1 MGAGPRA
8 RLGIVQGPALRPD
21 NQHMKILFDFLP
33 IVLFFGMFKYAE
45 GHKDWAATTAT
56 DWLGFMVS
64 GGVVGPSEAP
74 VLLAT
79 VVVIIATLA
88 QILWLKARGKKVD
101 TMLWVSLAL
110 VTVLGGATI
119 YFHSENF
126 IKWKPTVLYWVM
138 GSALLVGQL
147 VFKKNG
153 IKSLMGA
160 QMELPDAIWRAV
172 NFSWIGFFAVMGVL
186 NLWVAFTFSTDT
198 WVNFKLFGGLGLMV
212 VFVLAQAVYL
222 NKHIKPGTTP

>member
-1 MGAGPRA
+1 
-8 RLGIVQGPALRPD
+8 
-21 NQHMKILFDFLP
+21 MKILFDFLP
-33 IVLFFGMFKYAE
+33 IALFFGMFKYAE
-45 GHKDWAATTAT
+45 GNKDWAASVAT

-64 GGVVGPSEAP
+64 GGVVAPGEAP

-79 VVVIIATLA
+79 VVVIAATLA
-88 QILWLKARGKKVD
+88 QIVWLKARGKKVD

-138 GSALLVGQL
+138 GAALLVGQV
-147 VFKKNG
+147 VFDKNG

-160 QMELPDAIWRAV
+160 QMKLPDSVWRTV
-172 NFSWIGFFAVMGVL
+172 NFSWVGFFAVMGVV
-186 NLWVAFTFSTDT
+186 NLWVAFNFPTST
-198 WVNFKLFGGLGLMV
+198 WVNFKLFGGMGLML
-212 VFVLAQAVYL
+212 VFVLLQAVFL
-222 NKHIKPGTTP
+222 NKHNQQDPSA

>member
-1 MGAGPRA
+1 
-8 RLGIVQGPALRPD
+8 
-21 NQHMKILFDFLP
+21 MKILFDFLP
-33 IVLFFGMFKYAE
+33 IALFFGMFKYAE
-45 GHKDWAATTAT
+45 GNKDWAASVAT

-64 GGVVGPSEAP
+64 GGVVAPGEAP

-79 VVVIIATLA
+79 VVVIAATLA
-88 QILWLKARGKKVD
+88 QIVWLKVRGKKVD

-138 GSALLVGQL
+138 GAALLVGQV
-147 VFKKNG
+147 VFDKNG

-160 QMELPDAIWRAV
+160 QMKLPDSVWRTV
-172 NFSWIGFFAVMGVL
+172 NFSWVGFFAVMGVV
-186 NLWVAFTFSTDT
+186 NLWVAFNFPTST
-198 WVNFKLFGGLGLMV
+198 WVNFKLFGGMGLML
-212 VFVLAQAVYL
+212 VFVLLQAVFL
-222 NKHIKPGTTP
+222 NKHIQQDPSA